1 MPYGQMPMGAGYP
14 PFSAGQGAMAPPQGA
29 PGANYGTRSSGSPS
43 GYGSDGQG
51 SGPPYGSRSRGT
63 GSTPTAPRSGE
74 PYSGTDRLRS
84 NELAPL
90 CGPGMSRLMYDFHMF
105 QACRPWLQRWSTAAQ
120 QYDGKQY
127 MCPRM
132 MSSNCP
138 CLAMFA

>member
-74 PYSGTDRLRS
+74 PTSGTDRCDALTG
-84 NELAPL
+84 LAHL
-90 CGPGMSRLMYDFHMF
+90 YGSGMSGLMN
-105 QACRPWLQRWSTAAQ
+105 R
-120 QYDGKQY
+120 
-127 MCPRM
+127 
-132 MSSNCP
+132 
-138 CLAMFA
+138 